1 MVECVIFDCDGTLVD
16 SEYLCCLGLEINLK
30 EYGLHIS
37 ANKLALKFRG
47 WKLSNIIQE
56 IENEH
61 KLQLKN
67 NFVSSYRK
75 LVDELFERNLTP
87 CEGVVDALES
97 IDLPKCVASSGPLEK
112 IQKAL
117 DVSGL
122 SKYFDRNL
130 FSSYEIGSWK
140 PEPDLFLY
148 SAKQMGYKSNNCMVV
163 EDSKLGISIVQGFTV
178 QKLIQCLSFEMKS
191 PLNKNKHNA
200 LSALGRVLRPRP
212 CYWRYI
218 YFRSR

>member
-16 SEYLCCLGLEINLK
+16 SEYLCCLGLEIKLK
-30 EYGLHIS
+30 EHGVCLS
-37 ANKLALKFRG
+37 ATKLSLKYRG

-56 IENEH
+56 IESEH
-61 KLQLKN
+61 QLQLEN
-67 NFVSSYRK
+67 DFVLSYRK

-117 DVSGL
+117 LVSGL
-122 SKYFDRNL
+122 SKYFGSNL

-148 SAKQMGYKSNNCMVV
+148 SARQMGYEPNNCMVV
-163 EDSKLGISIVQGFTV
+163 EDSELGILAARAANIPSVLYDPSEIYSSRFH
-178 QKLIQCLSFEMKS
+178 S
-191 PLNKNKHNA
+191 PKIN
-200 LSALGRVLRPRP
+200 SMSQLRNE
-212 CYWRYI
+212 I
-218 YFRSR
+218 TT